1 MKNNIIF
8 TITISII
15 LFILCIIYYNGDDM
29 KNNLQKIGYNKE
41 ETEKIITVF
50 KDELDCLN
58 NTYIENISNIIDNK
72 NFNESK
78 KCDYISY
85 ILKNNVE
92 YNKAIEMVN
101 ANLESYEYSDKL
113 YDIKNDKY
121 FIKNNITRYFNYLN
135 NNTNLNS
142 REIVASVNTNIDYG
156 YYNNIKISNNQNSQS
171 VIVNK
176 FYTLNKDFIPNN
188 LVNIEPQYGYG
199 YVDKILYENFIKMAN
214 DAKENGLNIYIASG
228 YRSYEYQEKL
238 YNQYVS
244 KDGQENAD
252 TYSARPGHSEH
263 QTGLAIDLNDISD
276 SFGNTDEFKWLS
288 ENAYKYGFILRYPKN
303 LTNITGYVYEPWHYR
318 YVGNEIAKYIHE
330 TGITY
335 DEYYE
340 FFLINQ

>member
-15 LFILCIIYYNGDDM
+15 LFTLCIIYYNGDDM

-50 KDELDCLN
+50 KDELNCLN

-288 ENAYKYGFILRYPKN
+288 ENAYKYGFILRYPRD

>member
-15 LFILCIIYYNGDDM
+15 LFTLCIIYYNGDDM

-288 ENAYKYGFILRYPKN
+288 ENAYKYGFILRYPRD

>member
-288 ENAYKYGFILRYPKN
+288 ENAYKYGFILRYPRD